1 MKLYVIKW
9 QAILFR
15 QTFVT
20 SADTDRC
27 FFYPRSEYRRFS
39 YHGKLRRKVP
49 VIQKSAAAER
59 SLVWELIGKTK
70 EFSYFSHR
78 NCEYFPCHK
87 GADVENFN
95 CLFCYCPLYAL
106 GKDCGGNFRM
116 TEKGLKDCSNCLIPH
131 KRENYGYIT
140 KRYQELVARMKE
152 FEETR

>member
-1 MKLYVIKW
+1 MGAY
-9 QAILFR
+9 
-15 QTFVT
+15 
-20 SADTDRC
+20 
-27 FFYPRSEYRRFS
+27 
-39 YHGKLRRKVP
+39 
-49 VIQKSAAAER
+49 
-59 SLVWELIGKTK
+59 WENK

-106 GKDCGGNFRM
+106 GKDCGGDFRM